1 MRNVTQFFMF
11 IYIIINDYNY
21 KLLRAYAKYYFNI
34 IKK

>member
-1 MRNVTQFFMF
+1 MRNVTQFLMF
-11 IYIIINDYNY
+11 IIINDYNY